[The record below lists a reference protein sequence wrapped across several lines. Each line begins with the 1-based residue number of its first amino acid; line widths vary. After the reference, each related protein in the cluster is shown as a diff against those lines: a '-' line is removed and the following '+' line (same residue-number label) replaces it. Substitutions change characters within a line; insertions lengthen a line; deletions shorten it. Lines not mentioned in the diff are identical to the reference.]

1 MGLDICMEQAAHFLE
16 ESNLLYSLVSSLP
29 ESQFGRPTQFKSWT
43 VNDILV
49 HLHFWNRA
57 ADLALNDPDAF
68 TDMFE
73 RLYGAL
79 KEGKLR
85 DHENALIKE
94 RGFDLVA
101 VWRELYADMGIRW
114 QKIDPKQRVKW
125 AGPDMSVRSSISAR
139 QMETWA
145 HGQAVFD
152 LLGESRQES
161 DRIRNI
167 VILGVNAF
175 GWSHKVRGLEPKG
188 PIPLLN
194 LSAPSGDLWAFGE
207 ANSSGEISGDAV
219 EFCQVVTQTRNI
231 ADCELKVEGKVARFW
246 MRNAQ
251 CFAGPPET
259 PPAPGART
267 IEVG

>member
-1 MGLDICMEQAAHFLE
+1 MGLEIFMEQAAHFLE
-16 ESNLLYSLVSSLP
+16 ESNQLYSLVGSLS
-29 ESQFGRPTQFKSWT
+29 ESQFDQPTQFKGWT
-43 VNDILV
+43 VNDILA
-49 HLHFWNRA
+49 HLHFWNMG

-73 RLYGAL
+73 GLYGAL

-101 VWRELYADMGIRW
+101 VWRELYSDMGMRW

-145 HGQAVFD
+145 HGQAIFD
-152 LLGESRQES
+152 LLGKTRQES

-175 GWSHKVRGLEPKG
+175 GWSHNVRGLEPKG
-188 PIPLLN
+188 AMPLLN
-194 LSAPSGDLWAFGE
+194 LTAPSGELWTFGE
-207 ANSSGEISGDAV
+207 AGLSGEISGSAV

-231 ADCELKVEGKVARFW
+231 DDCALRVTGEVAIFW
-246 MRNAQ
+246 MQNAQ

-259 PPAPGART
+259 PPAPGTRMR
-267 IEVG
+267 EVS